1 MIYTI
6 RINIKEGNRV
16 MGKLTNEYLIEGE
29 RYSVEIKSS
38 LVLGKVTVT
47 INDEKIVL
55 RSAPFCIK
63 KSEPFKIG
71 SKMCMLKVSAFG
83 RIKIE

>member
-1 MIYTI
+1 
-6 RINIKEGNRV
+6 

-38 LVLGKVTVT
+38 LLLGRVTVT
-47 INDEKIVL
+47 INGEKLVL

-71 SKMCMLKVSAFG
+71 DKLCMLKVSALG
-83 RIKIE
+83 KIKVE